1 MKEWYFSCLLNN
13 QIIDVSSSC
22 PGSHIDTNNSQTEEN
37 IANPVSCTDSNIKSI
52 SDLFKKITDKSKL
65 SIALNSCESYKSK
78 NELEKAIKKFMFT
91 YRLKSTTK
99 CHLNGYL
106 KSLKYLPESD
116 VPLIKFPIVQIAG
129 MNGNLPYLSMKEKKM
144 YVLEDVCSFR
154 FPRHLAHIKNH
165 SKSMLLHLERKYE
178 ASNNDDE
185 YDEEDG
191 DDEDNNDKDSDD
203 EKEEEDS
210 DEEEEN

>member
-37 IANPVSCTDSNIKSI
+37 TANPVSCTDSNIKSI

-91 YRLKSTTK
+91 SKKVIELKIFKDRLKSTTK

-165 SKSMLLHLERKYE
+165 SKVY
-178 ASNNDDE
+178 
-185 YDEEDG
+185 
-191 DDEDNNDKDSDD
+191 
-203 EKEEEDS
+203 
-210 DEEEEN
+210 